1 MAYISVIKTN
11 NQEVLIG
18 YAFFLIVIRPIFDLS
33 GKLIYYKIVR
43 KVKVVKI
50 LEVKVKA
57 LISKSRKL
65 NISSNDLLNLFK
77 FLSILPVLFFP
88 IQRIYLKIG
97 LKVYKIGFLVF
108 FRVGFFS
115 YNLMLSYCP
124 LFLVIYSKLYSKFF
138 SHKFLKRLFQK
149 LKLLLN
155 GDYDFDDEK
164 LFLLDLVGYALAIYS
179 LFLSSIVFALLIY
192 GAKTIGQEYAFVLK
206 DFKELKNSIR
216 KSRNLFDLLK
226 NLFYVLK
233 KQILIR
239 IEVERTFWKLTTNNF
254 SKVCRLA
261 SWFVYILFV
270 VSYAKSFKDF
280 KLKPTNC

>member
-1 MAYISVIKTN
+1 MSFVYSLNKRNEKII
-11 NQEVLIG
+11 IG
-18 YAFFLIVIRPIFDLS
+18 YTFFIIVLCPIFNIS

-43 KVKVVKI
+43 KVKIVKFLRVKI
-50 LEVKVKA
+50 KRLVFKIKKLKISFDDIFNILKV
-57 LISKSRKL
+57 LSLSPFLFSPIRK
-65 NISSNDLLNLFK
+65 
-77 FLSILPVLFFP
+77 
-88 IQRIYLKIG
+88 IYLIIG
-97 LKVYKIGFLVF
+97 LKIFEIGLLVF
-108 FRVGFFS
+108 FRLGMFS
-115 YNLMLSYCP
+115 YNFMLRYCP
-124 LFLVIYSKLYSKFF
+124 VFLVIYGKLYSKFF

-149 LKLLLN
+149 LELIFN
-155 GDYDFDDEK
+155 GDYNFDDEK
-164 LFLLDLVGYALAIYS
+164 LFLLHLVGNALAIYS
-179 LFLSSIVFALLIY
+179 LFLSSMVFALLAY

-206 DFKELKNSIR
+206 DFKELKDSIW
-216 KSRNLFDLLK
+216 KSRNLLDLLK

-233 KQILIR
+233 KQILTR